1 MRTAIKSVMAMLL
14 GITTIS
20 CNVRASDISDIGKD
34 SSKTIV
40 IQGPIVNNVVG
51 LADDLVKMSS
61 EADTVD
67 ILINSPGGSVFAGF
81 IFINAMEVVRA
92 RGTKIRCLV
101 TSMAASMA
109 FQILAHCTDRYALPK
124 ALLLWHPVRISG
136 TLTLT
141 PQLAQSIT
149 ANLVRVETKL
159 VNDLRKFLIL
169 DDATFY
175 QHYLAETLFT
185 AEEVAALDSNFV
197 KITSDVPLLNSITN
211 LNLDGGGSAD
221 DNMTIVRPLGTWD
234 IFIYDINVR

>member
-1 MRTAIKSVMAMLL
+1 MRTVIKSVMVMLL

-20 CNVRASDISDIGKD
+20 CRVKASDISDIGKD

-40 IQGPIVNNVVG
+40 IQGPVVNNVVG

-136 TLTLT
+136 EVTLT

-149 ANLVRVETKL
+149 ADLVRIENKL

-197 KITSDVPLLNSITN
+197 KITSDIPNLNSITN
-211 LNLDGGGSAD
+211 LNLGGGSAD
-221 DNMTIVRPLGTWD
+221 DNMIIVKPLGTWD